1 MKQAFNDYCPKKAN
15 RIWLTLHLVLK
26 EAMKIAGSNKYKIH
40 HINKQRLER
49 QGRLPLQINCEAHI
63 VTKAMA
69 FLAAANN

>member
-1 MKQAFNDYCPKKAN
+1 MLSMITAPKKAN
-15 RIWLTLHLVLK
+15 RIWLTLHLILK
-26 EAMKIAGSNKYKIH
+26 EAMKIAGSNKYKIT

-63 VTKAMA
+63 AMA